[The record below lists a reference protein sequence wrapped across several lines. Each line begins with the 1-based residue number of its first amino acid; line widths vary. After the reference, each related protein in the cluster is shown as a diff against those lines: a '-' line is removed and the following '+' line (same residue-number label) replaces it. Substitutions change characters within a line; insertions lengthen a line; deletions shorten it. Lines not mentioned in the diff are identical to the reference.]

1 MIVCVGRARA
11 IVVNIALNY
20 SRYKLPSQ
28 YGGGFCVG
36 YQYGD
41 ELISFFVKKK
51 KGLEILLNEVIF
63 TLSPF

>member
-1 MIVCVGRARA
+1 MMIVCVGRARA

-28 YGGGFCVG
+28 YGGGFRVG

-51 KGLEILLNEVIF
+51 KRFRNF
-63 TLSPF
+63 A